1 MKTSTQTTYISDDG
15 EVFISEGQC
24 LMHEGGTL
32 LEEWADRNGLCSG
45 GEWKRDMVLE
55 LLEEYSDEV
64 GSLLF
69 DISRGRR
76 IVQAEE
82 EDE

>member
-1 MKTSTQTTYISDDG
+1 MKTSTQTTYVSNDG

-32 LEEWADRNGLCSG
+32 LEEWADRHNLCSG
-45 GEWKRDMVLE
+45 GEWNSTMVLG

-64 GSLLF
+64 GAILRN
-69 DISRGRR
+69 ISRGRV
-76 IVQAEE
+76 IVVAEE
-82 EDE
+82 EAE

>member
-45 GEWKRDMVLE
+45 GEWKRDMVLGF
-55 LLEEYSDEV
+55 LEEYSDEV
-64 GSLLF
+64 GAILRN
-69 DISRGRR
+69 ISRGRV
-76 IVQAEE
+76 IVVAEE
-82 EDE
+82 EAE